1 MRIKRSPSHSK
12 GDHSRSA
19 NNPNNSNEVFD
30 DLPVEVR
37 MAKVNVQKAGS
48 NLEWARKELE
58 NCIKT
63 YYGLKLL
70 GKAHTPSQ
78 DKANMKKAYIA
89 DSRCTECVR
98 GIIGLFD
105 NKFNLFQ
112 STGPHY
118 CKNGLELLDAKLFSG
133 KVMKSHTIIEMDPAV
148 IAGDISRE

>member
-1 MRIKRSPSHSK
+1 M
-12 GDHSRSA
+12 
-19 NNPNNSNEVFD
+19 
-30 DLPVEVR
+30 
-37 MAKVNVQKAGS
+37 NVQKAGS

-78 DKANMKKAYIA
+78 DKANMKKAYIV
-89 DSRCTECVR
+89 DSRCTECVK

-112 STGPHY
+112 STGPPY
-118 CKNGLELLDAKLFSG
+118 CKLEKTKL
-133 KVMKSHTIIEMDPAV
+133 HTLKGSIVEYPDFNDQFNALI
-148 IAGDISRE
+148 